1 MGFKFLR
8 SERLNLASTQR
19 KCFVFTK
26 GALGLGIGKD
36 VSTKIDLR
44 PDKSYAHQ
52 AYLSFVAVA
61 TRVQDECV
69 VEVLCTE
76 S

>member
-1 MGFKFLR
+1 
-8 SERLNLASTQR
+8 
-19 KCFVFTK
+19 V
-26 GALGLGIGKD
+26 
-36 VSTKIDLR
+36 
-44 PDKSYAHQ
+44 
-52 AYLSFVAVA
+52 YLSFVAGA